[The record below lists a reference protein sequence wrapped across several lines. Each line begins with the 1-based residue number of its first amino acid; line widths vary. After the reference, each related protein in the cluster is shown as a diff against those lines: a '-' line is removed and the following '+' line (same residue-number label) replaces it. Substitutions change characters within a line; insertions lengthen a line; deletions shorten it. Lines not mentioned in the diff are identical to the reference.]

1 MKKFVLTGLSFFLPA
16 IALAQS
22 TNNTVDSAQE
32 LSVFVT
38 QFINNILVPLIFA
51 ISFLVFIWGVFKYF
65 ISGASDKEKREEGRN
80 IIIYSIIGF
89 FAMISIWGLVH
100 ILTGTVRLDNS
111 LPSQGNGLPKT
122 ELPNPQ

>member
-1 MKKFVLTGLSFFLPA
+1 MKKLALTGLSFLLPA
-16 IALAQS
+16 IAFAQS
-22 TNNTVDSAQE
+22 TNTTVDSAQE

-65 ISGASDKEKREEGRN
+65 ISGAGDKEKREEGRH

-100 ILTGTVRLDNS
+100 ILTGTIRVDNS
-111 LPSQGNGLPKT
+111 VPSQGNGLPKAD
-122 ELPNPQ
+122 LPEIR